1 MVEYSQHLYPER
13 LATAT
18 DGKATMRLTQVDLN
32 LFIVFDAI
40 YDKRNLTRAAELLCV
55 TQPAV
60 SNALARMR
68 RILDDPLF
76 VSSPQGMVPTPLADS
91 IANRVGEALQL
102 LGAAINE
109 SGSFSAASANKVF
122 RVSMADLAE
131 ALFLPALGEVLRGE
145 AQGIGVESYYPGR
158 REIPV
163 ELATGSVDLAID
175 IPLVDEP
182 QLCHAP
188 LLRDTY
194 ACLLRT
200 EHPYQG
206 DTLRMEDYLA
216 FEHIHVSSRRKGFGQ
231 VDAELG
237 KRGLQRSVKMRVQ
250 HYMVAPV
257 IALQTDLALT
267 APRRLLERYDGRIL
281 ELPFAVPPVELN
293 CYWHRSADQDRANQ
307 WLRTKLVDIA
317 GGARPR
323 KPFSDARA
331 ELPKL

>member
-1 MVEYSQHLYPER
+1 
-13 LATAT
+13 
-18 DGKATMRLTQVDLN
+18 
-32 LFIVFDAI
+32 
-40 YDKRNLTRAAELLCV
+40 
-55 TQPAV
+55 
-60 SNALARMR
+60 
-68 RILDDPLF
+68 
-76 VSSPQGMVPTPLADS
+76 
-91 IANRVGEALQL
+91 
-102 LGAAINE
+102 
-109 SGSFSAASANKVF
+109 
-122 RVSMADLAE
+122 
-131 ALFLPALGEVLRGE
+131 
-145 AQGIGVESYYPGR
+145 
-158 REIPV
+158 
-163 ELATGSVDLAID
+163 
-175 IPLVDEP
+175 
-182 QLCHAP
+182 
-188 LLRDTY
+188 
-194 ACLLRT
+194 
-200 EHPYQG
+200 
-206 DTLRMEDYLA
+206 MEDYLA